1 MWKVIGEDCREKHKK
16 ISQEDTKNRKLRQQ
30 GHKGPRRLFTE
41 DNEGNEGVREQ
52 WARRKIIQF
61 VLRLLRYRSAELR
74 SMPSVEKSSCALKF
88 L

>member
-1 MWKVIGEDCREKHKK
+1 M
-16 ISQEDTKNRKLRQQ
+16 TRKF
-30 GHKGPRRLFTE
+30 FTE